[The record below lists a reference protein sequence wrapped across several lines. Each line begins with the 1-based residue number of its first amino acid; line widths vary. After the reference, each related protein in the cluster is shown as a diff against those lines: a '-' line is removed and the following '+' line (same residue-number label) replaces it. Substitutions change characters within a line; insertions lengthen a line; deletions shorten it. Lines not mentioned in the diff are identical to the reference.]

1 MEACVTYLDL
11 CAQILL
17 DVSLHVI
24 SDLQFLDDN
33 VLVLAGAEARW
44 NQLLR
49 LHCVVMPALGL
60 FPIHKIS
67 VTYFK
72 RLLTYVLIHLIAKFL
87 ELACL
92 LLLAIHVL
100 VSHVIIVPSDTV
112 VQIFHHFLIE
122 SLCCGNMLLVALES
136 RLPCLA
142 LDRVSVLDHTRIALR
157 VLIAA
162 IVQGLDQ

>member
-1 MEACVTYLDL
+1 MDGCDTYLDL

-17 DVSLHVI
+17 DVRLHVI
-24 SDLQFLDDN
+24 GDLQFLDDD
-33 VLVLAGAEARW
+33 VLVLARAEARR

-49 LHCVVMPALGL
+49 LHCVLMPALGL
-60 FPIHKIS
+60 FPIEKIS
-67 VTYFK
+67 VTNFK

-87 ELACL
+87 KLASL

-100 VSHVIIVPSDTV
+100 VPHVIVVPSDAV
-112 VQIFHHFLIE
+112 VQIFHNVLIE

-162 IVQGLDQ
+162 IVQGLD